1 MKKHIPNIITL
12 GNLSCGIVALMM
24 ACEGCFEQ
32 ALWFVVGGVLFDFFD
47 GMTARLLGVSSAM
60 GKELDSLADMVTSG
74 MVPGM
79 VAYKMIGGNF
89 AYVGFLITLFSAL
102 RLAKFNIDERQ
113 HESFI
118 GLATPANALFWLG
131 MAVGFGEMIPVWTL
145 VTLTVLSSWL
155 LVSPVPMFSLKFK
168 EYGLKSRMNVVRYAF
183 LLISLGL
190 LIAFGYRGLPMVIVL
205 YVLISVGRAIYEIK
219 RTPQQN

>member
-12 GNLSCGIVALMM
+12 GNLACGIVAVMM
-24 ACEGCFEQ
+24 AYECRFEL

-74 MVPGM
+74 LVPGM
-79 VAYKMIGGNF
+79 VAYSLLAG
-89 AYVGFLITLFSAL
+89 AWSYLGFLITLFSAL
-102 RLAKFNIDERQ
+102 RLAQFNIDERQ

-131 MAVGFGEMIPVWTL
+131 LAVGYGELIPMWAL
-145 VTLTVLSSWL
+145 ILMTVVSSLL
-155 LVSPVPMFSLKFK
+155 LVSPIPMFSLKFK
-168 EYGLKSRMNVVRYAF
+168 GFGLKDRMNVVRYAF
-183 LLISLGL
+183 LLLSLGL
-190 LIAFGYRGLPMVIVL
+190 LIAFEYKGLPMVIVL
-205 YVLISVGRAIYEIK
+205 YVAVSLFLCMRKSLHK
-219 RTPQQN
+219 LT